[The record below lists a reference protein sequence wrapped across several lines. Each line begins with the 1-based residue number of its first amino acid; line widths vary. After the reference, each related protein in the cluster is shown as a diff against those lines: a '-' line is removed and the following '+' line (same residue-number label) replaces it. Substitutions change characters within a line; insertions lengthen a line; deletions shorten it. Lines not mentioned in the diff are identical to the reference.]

1 MSSDNCS
8 PSHTGLY
15 KIINNNIMYTY
26 IILYIL
32 TRNEAVSHEVIKIK
46 RLSATKILD
55 PFIVIAI
62 IMYTV
67 IDVDNN

>member
-1 MSSDNCS
+1 
-8 PSHTGLY
+8 
-15 KIINNNIMYTY
+15 MYTDIY
-26 IILYIL
+26 IYLP
-32 TRNEAVSHEVIKIK
+32 RNEAASHEVIKIK

-55 PFIVIAI
+55 PSIVIAI